1 MKRAFMCYVLFVV
14 YSGNAYMFLPS
25 QFASIQK
32 LGRFVGSNS
41 LVCYSLKSKIEMLVD
56 AQLKTDAQQKKTD
69 EQLKKTDEQLKKT
82 DEQLKKTDEQLKNLI
97 GYNQNRDFDLEEIMR
112 NALKHHLEETG
123 WDPRILEVSHIYDM
137 NGTALVEFDGF
148 ILAEEIDSGIRR
160 LFVLEVKQV
169 LNISKLNG
177 FKDSLLKFRTI
188 LPTLDNRNKNAS
200 SDYLKVANRMY
211 KCHGVDIVGVVASP
225 SISSDTMET
234 LKKEQ
239 MPHITSEDKV
249 YAVRFL

>member
-1 MKRAFMCYVLFVV
+1 MKHALMCYVLFVV
-14 YSGNAYMFLPS
+14 YFGNAYLFLPS

-32 LGRFVGSNS
+32 LGRFDGEITH

-56 AQLKTDAQQKKTD
+56 AQLKTDEQQ
-69 EQLKKTDEQLKKT
+69 
-82 DEQLKKTDEQLKNLI
+82 KKTDEQLKNLI
-97 GYNQNRDFDLEEIMR
+97 GYNQNRDLELEEVMR

-123 WDPRILEVSHIYDM
+123 WDPRILEVSHIYDV
-137 NGTALVEFDGF
+137 NSTALVEFDGF
-148 ILAEEIDSGIRR
+148 VLAEEIDSGLRK

-169 LNISKLNG
+169 LNLSKLNG
-177 FKDSLLKFRTI
+177 FKDRLLKFRMI

-234 LKKEQ
+234 LTKEQ
-239 MPHITSEDKV
+239 VPHITSKDKV